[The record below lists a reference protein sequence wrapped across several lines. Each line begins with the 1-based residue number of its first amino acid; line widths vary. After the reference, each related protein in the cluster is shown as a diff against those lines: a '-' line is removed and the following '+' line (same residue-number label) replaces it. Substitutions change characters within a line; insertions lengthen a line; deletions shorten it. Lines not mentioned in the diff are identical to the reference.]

1 MYPQISPFEKMK
13 IFFSKR
19 EALPRIILINIVIW
33 FLLALVTNLTFLFS
47 TPEAGQSGLYK
58 QMLSEYLHSILALPA
73 NIEVF
78 LNKPWTIITYM
89 FLHFDFWHIFFNMLW
104 LYWFGVIFSEY
115 LSQRQLFATYIF
127 GGIAGGLL
135 YMISYNLFPVF
146 DLAKEQAIA
155 LGASASVLA
164 IVVAISVY
172 VPNYTINLFILGPV
186 KIKYIALITI
196 LIDVL
201 TISRG
206 NAGGHIAHLGG
217 AFWGFLYVKMLPH
230 VDPSKLFAVFSN
242 ESIKKFRESRRNKF
256 KVQYGRPPVSDEEY
270 NLQKKEKQQR
280 IDKILDKIS
289 QSGYNSL
296 TKEEKELLFSSSK
309 KQNNL

>member
-1 MYPQISPFEKMK
+1 MK

-19 EALPRIILINIVIW
+19 EALSRLILINIGVW

-47 TPEAGQSGLYK
+47 TPESGTSGLFK
-58 QMLSEYLHSILALPA
+58 TMLTEYLQTSLALPA

-78 LNKPWTIITYM
+78 LSKPWTIISYM
-89 FLHFDFWHIFFNMLW
+89 FLHFDFWHILFNMLW
-104 LYWFGVIFSEY
+104 LYWFGVIFVEY
-115 LSQRQLFATYIF
+115 LSQRQLLATYIF

-135 YMISYNLFPVF
+135 YILSYNAFPVF
-146 DLAKEQAIA
+146 NLAKEQAIA

-164 IVVAISVY
+164 IVVAIAVY
-172 VPNYTINLFILGPV
+172 VPNYTLNLFILGPV

-201 TISRG
+201 TISKG

-217 AFWGFLYVKMLPH
+217 AFWGFMYIKMLPH
-230 VDPSKLFAVFSN
+230 VDPSKLFSIFSN
-242 ESIKKFRESRRNKF
+242 DSIKKFREARRHKF
-256 KVQYGRPPVSDEEY
+256 KVQYGKTPVSDEDY

-309 KQNNL
+309 KQNN

>member
-19 EALPRIILINIVIW
+19 EALSRLILINIGVW

-47 TPEAGQSGLYK
+47 TPESGTSGLFK
-58 QMLSEYLHSILALPA
+58 TMLTEYLQTSLALPA

-78 LNKPWTIITYM
+78 LSKPWTIISYM
-89 FLHFDFWHIFFNMLW
+89 FLHFDFWHILFNMLW
-104 LYWFGVIFSEY
+104 LYWFGVIFVEY
-115 LSQRQLFATYIF
+115 LSQRQLLATYIF

-135 YMISYNLFPVF
+135 YILSYNAFPVF
-146 DLAKEQAIA
+146 NLAKEQAIA

-164 IVVAISVY
+164 IVVAIAVY
-172 VPNYTINLFILGPV
+172 VPNYTLNLFILGPV

-201 TISRG
+201 TISKG

-217 AFWGFLYVKMLPH
+217 AFWGFMYIKMLPH
-230 VDPSKLFAVFSN
+230 VDPSKLFSIFSN
-242 ESIKKFRESRRNKF
+242 DSIKKFREARRHKF
-256 KVQYGRPPVSDEEY
+256 KVQYGKTPVSDEDY

-309 KQNNL
+309 KQNN